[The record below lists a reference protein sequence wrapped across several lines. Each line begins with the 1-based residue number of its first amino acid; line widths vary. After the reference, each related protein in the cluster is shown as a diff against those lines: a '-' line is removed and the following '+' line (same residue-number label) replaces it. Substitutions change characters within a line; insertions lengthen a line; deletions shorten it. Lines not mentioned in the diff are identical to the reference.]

1 MIRKITG
8 AFLSALQNI
17 RSRFFHTILSILG
30 IVIGVAALVAI
41 LSLIDG
47 LEKYAQEQLTKTTSI
62 KAIMVATE
70 NTRLINDIRVAK
82 PDYNY
87 FNYDR
92 FAAMTKSLKHPA
104 TGYIMTRESAELE
117 VVDIHLPVGA
127 MVRGTALPLPPPS
140 TTFVAGRAFS
150 EEELRSRKPVA
161 FINQRLA
168 EKLAPKNKPAEAIG
182 KQIRY
187 GNLLLTVIGVDNN
200 DDFKAGQLC
209 IPITLLDESALKT
222 EMPQVIVEA
231 GKVEDVPVLK
241 KEIEAWITANM
252 AHKMDDFSLYSND
265 QRVEQAA
272 KGFLVFRVVMG
283 MIVGISV
290 LVGGIGV
297 MNVLLIS
304 VNERTTEIGVR
315 KALGAKRR
323 DILWQFLSE
332 SITISTFGSLL
343 GLGLGILI
351 SMAAIPI
358 LTMFVKVPFA
368 VAYTWNTFIIIMIIA
383 MVIGIV
389 FGTYPA
395 MRAARLD
402 PVEAIRRE

>member
-47 LEKYAQEQLTKTTSI
+47 LEKYAQEQITKTTSI
-62 KAIMVATE
+62 KAIIIGTE
-70 NTRLINDIRVAK
+70 RTKLVNDLRVEK

-87 FNYDR
+87 FTYDR
-92 FAAMTKSLKHPA
+92 FTAMTKSFKHPA
-104 TGYIMTRESAELE
+104 TGYMMLRKSAEVELLNS
-117 VVDIHLPVGA
+117 HQHVGA
-127 MVRGTALPLPPPS
+127 MIQGTALPLPPPS
-140 TTFVAGRAFS
+140 VTFVAGRSFTDD
-150 EEELRSRKPVA
+150 ELRNRKPVA
-161 FINQRLA
+161 FINQQLA
-168 EKLAPKNKPAEAIG
+168 EKLAPKNKPADAIG

-187 GNLLLTVIGVDNN
+187 GDLLLTVVGVNN
-200 DDFKAGQLC
+200 TGDFKAGL
-209 IPITLLDESALKT
+209 ISMPITLVNENTIKT
-222 EMPQVIVEA
+222 EYPQFIVEA
-231 GKVEDVPVLK
+231 DNVEDVPVLK

-252 AHKMDDFSLYSND
+252 VHKMDDFSLHSND
-265 QRVEQAA
+265 QRVDQAA

-343 GLGLGILI
+343 GLVFGILI

-358 LTMFVKVPFA
+358 LTMFVKVPFE
-368 VAYTWNTFIIIMIIA
+368 VAYTWNTFIVIMVIA